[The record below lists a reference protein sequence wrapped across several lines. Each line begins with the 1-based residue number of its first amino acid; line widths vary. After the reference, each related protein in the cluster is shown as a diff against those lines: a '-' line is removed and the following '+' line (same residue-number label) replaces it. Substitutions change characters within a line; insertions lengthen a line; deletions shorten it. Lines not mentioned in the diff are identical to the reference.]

1 MERNARRY
9 DAADYRNLHGSV
21 IVQEIAGTEIG
32 VRRFDGVDDASAFF
46 ARELDYI
53 KAQAYDK
60 LFPELSSHGRR

>member
-32 VRRFDGVDDASAFF
+32 VRRFDEMCIRD
-46 ARELDYI
+46 RYT
-53 KAQAYDK
+53 
-60 LFPELSSHGRR
+60 R